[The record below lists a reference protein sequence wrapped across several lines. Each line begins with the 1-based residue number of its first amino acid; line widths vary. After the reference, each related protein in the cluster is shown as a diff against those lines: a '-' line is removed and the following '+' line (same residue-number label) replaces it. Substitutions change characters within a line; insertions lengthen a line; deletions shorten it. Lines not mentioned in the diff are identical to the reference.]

1 MDELRTHLQENF
13 LLRWTLANLLGWTVG
28 LYLGTLA
35 INSPIIC
42 LLGLLT
48 GVSIGLAQWWALRN
62 EVTVTRR
69 WVIASVAGVAGGGI
83 LAAPALFFALSSQ
96 TLGLTFAGA
105 MIGLGIGV
113 LQWSSL
119 PEGLK
124 RGGWWI
130 GANLLAG
137 ALCALLTSI
146 PIIRGLPL
154 GLLAG
159 TALYG
164 YLTGRVLR
172 WLQLKSDELEAENV
186 E

>member
-1 MDELRTHLQENF
+1 MEDLRTRLRENF
-13 LLRWTLANLLGWTVG
+13 LLRWTLANLAGWTVG

-48 GVSIGLAQWWALRN
+48 GLSIGLAQWWALRS
-62 EVTVTRR
+62 ELSITGR
-69 WVIASVAGVAGGGI
+69 WIVASTAGVAGGGL

-96 TLGLTFAGA
+96 TVALTFAGG
-105 MIGLGIGV
+105 MIGLGVGAF
-113 LQWSSL
+113 QWSFLPQSL
-119 PEGLK
+119 R

-137 ALCALLTSI
+137 ALCALLTSL
-146 PIIRGLPL
+146 PIIRGLPI
-154 GLLAG
+154 GLLVG
-159 TALYG
+159 TAVYG

-172 WLQLKSDELEAENV
+172 WLQLKSDEREEAE
-186 E
+186 EP